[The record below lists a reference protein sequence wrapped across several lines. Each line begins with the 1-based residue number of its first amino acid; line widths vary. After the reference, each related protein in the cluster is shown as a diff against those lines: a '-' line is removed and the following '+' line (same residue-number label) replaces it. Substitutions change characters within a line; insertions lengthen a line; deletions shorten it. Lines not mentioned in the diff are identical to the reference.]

1 MNVESCSLSSM
12 LRGLDYGS
20 NGVLQDDTGHS
31 WSRVSDWVEP
41 ADAEKLVREGT
52 RFAIQGCLAA
62 PVAGRAERFRRDVQA
77 HMVTTAVAET
87 YRERSAVPNV
97 MVGELWRSPIDG
109 DLLMFIEQGPFRRS
123 PEELQN
129 DW

>member
-77 HMVTTAVAET
+77 HMVTPLLSPKPTENEVPSPTSWSANCGAARSMET
-87 YRERSAVPNV
+87 C
-97 MVGELWRSPIDG
+97 
-109 DLLMFIEQGPFRRS
+109 
-123 PEELQN
+123 
-129 DW
+129 